1 MTSSLTTPGSTVKQP
16 LLCWR
21 QHTRQFLML
30 VSGNLHVALRSFI
43 YTTSCKSMNR
53 PLRYDAQQ
61 QQTEGVPMAPRPYK
75 PSLRITAGRGIA
87 MEYVALPDVSIL
99 PGIDPDAA
107 APTLPKLPPLRAIRV
122 GAFTLEGH
130 SSTIRWRGE
139 PLPLSTRQRDT
150 LHVLLQHA
158 GQILSCERL
167 SAMLHISGEK
177 VDDYMRSLRTAL
189 EIAGVNVLPR
199 RAEGCGYILWR

>member
-1 MTSSLTTPGSTVKQP
+1 
-16 LLCWR
+16 
-21 QHTRQFLML
+21 
-30 VSGNLHVALRSFI
+30 
-43 YTTSCKSMNR
+43 
-53 PLRYDAQQ
+53 
-61 QQTEGVPMAPRPYK
+61 
-75 PSLRITAGRGIA
+75 

-107 APTLPKLPPLRAIRV
+107 APTLPKLPKMPKLPPLRAIRV
-122 GAFTLEGH
+122 GSFSIEGQ
-130 SSTIRWRGE
+130 SATILWRGE

-167 SAMLHISGEK
+167 SGMLHVSGDK

-189 EIAGVNVLPR
+189 ETAGVNVLPR